1 MTFVDFALESEEGS
15 IMPSDAYGFAGA
27 AYNQIIVFRSG
38 EAMNMAIAA
47 NPHMTAIMGGDG
59 YTKES
64 FPGVYI
70 AGIKHEA
77 NPLTWNKRERG
88 GDDNGARNSVFHICR
103 CCHDTRRHIDRDG
116 NKQLSLHTA
125 RNTQEQQRQRR
136 QYRQYRT
143 RHLRHSL

>member
-1 MTFVDFALESEEGS
+1 
-15 IMPSDAYGFAGA
+15 MPSDAYGFAGA
-27 AYNQIIVFRSG
+27 GYNQIIVFRSG

-77 NPLTWNKRERG
+77 NPRG
-88 GDDNGARNSVFHICR
+88 GISEGGREATQIQCASARR
-103 CCHDTRRHIDRDG
+103 LED
-116 NKQLSLHTA
+116 
-125 RNTQEQQRQRR
+125 EQ
-136 QYRQYRT
+136 
-143 RHLRHSL
+143 

>member
-1 MTFVDFALESEEGS
+1 
-15 IMPSDAYGFAGA
+15 MPSDAYGFAGA

-77 NPLTWNKRERG
+77 NPHEDILADGQEAIQKRCAPAPRFEAER
-88 GDDNGARNSVFHICR
+88 
-103 CCHDTRRHIDRDG
+103 
-116 NKQLSLHTA
+116 
-125 RNTQEQQRQRR
+125 
-136 QYRQYRT
+136 
-143 RHLRHSL
+143 